1 MLGYES
7 QLVRIESAV
16 ITQVYPS
23 KFLVDALTTK
33 NGRVLKNIPYATAM
47 SGGGYGIN
55 FMPKRGSL
63 CWVMLASSDPSN
75 TNVQISPSII
85 GFQTAQSDGSYQD
98 GRVGMNES
106 DIVMN
111 TPGGATVL
119 LRANGLVEISGG
131 ALARTMYMPLTNTIF
146 SLCQNYQMTTP
157 TGEFYWNTGSDED
170 SDGTSSV
177 AFALKELGEDTSA
190 FLKITAGESS
200 GGLEVLLLKD
210 GQESSAETGDD
221 GLPTGLAC
229 RWRITK
235 DGRFEMRAAS
245 RMLLAATETLDVE
258 SAVVTVFAQ
267 NAISLVCG
275 SSRID
280 VLPEGITITTP
291 SLGLVAT
298 SITGSTPGGAELL
311 LLAENSPRVV
321 TEAILPFLKTH
332 THNITAPVAGEITS
346 PPTQAG
352 SIVESLLTTKSR
364 GIV

>member
-1 MLGYES
+1 
-7 QLVRIESAV
+7 
-16 ITQVYPS
+16 
-23 KFLVDALTTK
+23 
-33 NGRVLKNIPYATAM
+33 
-47 SGGGYGIN
+47 
-55 FMPKRGSL
+55 
-63 CWVMLASSDPSN
+63 
-75 TNVQISPSII
+75 
-85 GFQTAQSDGSYQD
+85 
-98 GRVGMNES
+98 
-106 DIVMN
+106 
-111 TPGGATVL
+111 
-119 LRANGLVEISGG
+119 
-131 ALARTMYMPLTNTIF
+131 
-146 SLCQNYQMTTP
+146 MTTP

-280 VLPEGITITTP
+280 VLPEGITINTP